1 MMKVIFKY
9 EPVDE
14 VTESSNSTTLWRK
27 EMNLEDKL
35 MKVNDSFSV
44 NMYDNGFM
52 FEISGRDHNEDWAG
66 AKIVCNNLEEL
77 ISLIKEASA
86 MPRD

>member
-1 MMKVIFKY
+1 MK
-9 EPVDE
+9 
-14 VTESSNSTTLWRK
+14 
-27 EMNLEDKL
+27 LEDKL
-35 MKVNDSFSV
+35 MKINDSFSV

-52 FEISGRDHNEDWAG
+52 FEVSGRDHNEDWAG
-66 AKIVCNNLEEL
+66 AKIVCNTLDEL